1 MIRILLFLCLVAAPF
16 SSGLAVEVDVYTGET
31 PVSGQ
36 DAGERRQALPRALGN
51 VLEKYSGVRS
61 LDAYPEAK
69 ASLRNAE
76 SILVTFYYRN
86 VEKTLADGSTT
97 EQLNLVAKFAP
108 DEVDEL
114 ARALQLPLWQARRDP
129 LEVWVVVDNGRQR
142 EILPLETAYA
152 RQSLSAVSELRGQP
166 LVWPEPDEEGMY
178 SVDMQLLWGGY
189 TEDLAS
195 LNGVGVLILAARREG
210 ARWGIRTNLGFSG
223 EHFAWRIQDFDLE
236 AGLVEGLQKAI
247 DQVAVS
253 MAIAA
258 DEQGVW
264 SRELTV
270 EGINSSSD
278 YQSCLAYLQGLGI
291 VDSVAVI
298 SAQPGG
304 MTFRLGLNA
313 APDYLDEA
321 FLRSGL
327 LEAGDEEN
335 LFTYRRDLQE

>member
-31 PVSGQ
+31 PVTGQ
-36 DAGERRQALPRALGN
+36 GASERRQALPRALGN

-61 LDAYPEAK
+61 LDEYPEAE
-69 ASLRNAE
+69 AALGNAE

-86 VEKTLADGSTT
+86 VEKTLADGSST
-97 EQLNLVAKFAP
+97 EQLHLVAKFAP
-108 DEVDEL
+108 DAVDEL
-114 ARALQLPLWQARRDP
+114 ARALQLPLWQLQRNP
-129 LEVWVVVDNGRQR
+129 LEVWVVVDNGRRR

-152 RQSLSAVSELRGQP
+152 RQSLAAVADRRGQP

-195 LNGVGVLILAARREG
+195 LNGVGGLILAARREG
-210 ARWGIRTNLGFSG
+210 AQWGIRANLGFGG

-247 DQVAVS
+247 DQVANS
-253 MAIAA
+253 GSIAA
-258 DEQGVW
+258 AEQGVW

-270 EGINSSSD
+270 RGINSSSD
-278 YQSCLAYLQGLGI
+278 YQSCLAYLQGIGI

-298 SAQPGG
+298 SAQPEG

-321 FLRSGL
+321 FLRAGL
-327 LEAGDEEN
+327 LEASDEEN
-335 LFTYRRDLQE
+335 LFDYRGGSQQ